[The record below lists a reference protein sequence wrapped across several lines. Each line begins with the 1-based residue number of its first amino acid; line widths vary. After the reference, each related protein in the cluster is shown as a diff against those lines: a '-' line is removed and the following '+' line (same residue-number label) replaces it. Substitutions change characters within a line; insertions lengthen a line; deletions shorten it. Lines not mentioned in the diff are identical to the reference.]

1 MRKKKFDKLDSAI
14 TSHQIEEIKPDSSKA
29 KVNREISKET
39 MDTILASR
47 NTRLLNVMAETYEPY
62 NIASALSKVEPEN
75 LLFFFKSVNPDNSA
89 DIFAELDQDLK
100 EEVVKAFTSKE
111 LFDIVDELEIDDL
124 VDFVDELPSNLVSK
138 VLKAADKEGREQIN
152 YLLKFEEESAGRL
165 MNPEFLYVE
174 ESLTIKQVIEKIK
187 KEGKDIETVW
197 KIFVVDKTRQLVGT
211 INLDRLFMYDEKEL
225 ISEVMDTDYVYVTTN
240 TPTEDV
246 VKAFKKYDISILPVT
261 NSQKRVLGLITY
273 DDVIDLVQEQ
283 NTDDILHSAYTL
295 SDTTPYLKRSIFN
308 LVKSYSV
315 WLIILLVLDTFIAMV
330 LSNFDTPLQT
340 IPLLIAFL
348 SPLMASNSNAAD
360 QSATII
366 IRELALGNITPKEYL
381 RLSYKEFKTAAYTGL
396 MLATF
401 SFAWILFELTTGIVR
416 ADVADINIISSFYNG
431 NSTIFYISL
440 AGLNGLAAFISIII
454 AKILGV
460 SIPIIAKKI
469 KLDPAVMSQPVIS
482 TILDIVSIIIY
493 FVLANLIM
501 KGL

>member
-1 MRKKKFDKLDSAI
+1 
-14 TSHQIEEIKPDSSKA
+14 
-29 KVNREISKET
+29 
-39 MDTILASR
+39 
-47 NTRLLNVMAETYEPY
+47 
-62 NIASALSKVEPEN
+62 
-75 LLFFFKSVNPDNSA
+75 
-89 DIFAELDQDLK
+89 
-100 EEVVKAFTSKE
+100 
-111 LFDIVDELEIDDL
+111 
-124 VDFVDELPSNLVSK
+124 
-138 VLKAADKEGREQIN
+138 
-152 YLLKFEEESAGRL
+152 
-165 MNPEFLYVE
+165 
-174 ESLTIKQVIEKIK
+174 
-187 KEGKDIETVW
+187 
-197 KIFVVDKTRQLVGT
+197 
-211 INLDRLFMYDEKEL
+211 MYDEKEL

-246 VKAFKKYDISILPVT
+246 VKVFKKYDISILPVT

-283 NTDDILHSAYTL
+283 NTDDILHTAYTL